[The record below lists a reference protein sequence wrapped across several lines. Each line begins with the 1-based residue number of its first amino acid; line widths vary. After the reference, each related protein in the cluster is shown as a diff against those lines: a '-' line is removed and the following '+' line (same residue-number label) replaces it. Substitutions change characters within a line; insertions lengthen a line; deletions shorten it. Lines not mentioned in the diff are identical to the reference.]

1 MGQID
6 EIQASIF
13 LDGDW
18 KWWLSVAAGKK
29 AIIRSSDQR
38 QPIAGW
44 PADINQLENMGRQL
58 AAQYRPPDQPPL
70 SGSGSVPAFTATV
83 FLSANQ

>member
-44 PADINQLENMGRQL
+44 PADINQLGNMGRPL
-58 AAQYRPPDQPPL
+58 AAQYRPPDQTPPL
-70 SGSGSVPAFTATV
+70 RQWIGAGLHRHG
-83 FLSANQ
+83 FLKR